1 MLKILYLINHDY
13 HTEVVTKE
21 ECFEVVSLY
30 SFLNQLASYYLTSI
44 DGYRKSVKKQL
55 GMKYNIPLFFSKSL
69 LLFSLS
75 DQNRQKYW
83 INYYALNDI
92 YYQKGEFIFV
102 FYNGHRISMIISKGK
117 ISNSLN
123 KIKAIIDYINKF

>member
-1 MLKILYLINHDY
+1 MNHDY
-13 HTEVVTKE
+13 RTEVVTKE

-44 DGYRKSVKKQL
+44 DGYRKSVKRQL
-55 GMKYNIPLFFSKSL
+55 GMKYNIPLYFNKSL
-69 LLFSLS
+69 LLFSIS
-75 DQNRQKYW
+75 DKNKQKYW
-83 INYYALNDI
+83 INYFALDDI
-92 YYQKGEFIFV
+92 YYENGKFIFV
-102 FYNGHRISMIISKGK
+102 FYNGHKISMIISKSK

>member
-13 HTEVVTKE
+13 RTEVVTKE
-21 ECFEVVSLY
+21 ECFEVVSSY

-83 INYYALNDI
+83 INYQNG
-92 YYQKGEFIFV
+92 KFIFV
-102 FYNGHRISMIISKGK
+102 FYNGHKISMIISKSK